1 LIDTLRRE
9 CLDQMAVFGET
20 HLRRILSTYAAY
32 YNQARTLS
40 LPKTPSGGVA
50 AVDES
55 QHNCG

>member
-1 LIDTLRRE
+1 VLFAYIASDER
-9 CLDQMAVFGET
+9 D
-20 HLRRILSTYAAY
+20 YALQPHQVAEV
-32 YNQARTLS
+32 RLS